1 MADLLGF
8 TTISLISLLTYIL
21 SIRYSE
27 ISKILFWALIVRI
40 IVLLIG
46 HYITPLPD
54 STADA
59 ESFEGYAWDLAE
71 NGFSNLLSNFLGPN
85 PYFISWFI
93 GIFYSLFGRSMLMA
107 QSFTLM
113 FGMGSLFLG
122 WLLAKKLWNNRVAN
136 TVGWTIA
143 FFPSLILYSVLIMRE
158 AYICFFILL
167 ALYGVV
173 SWVKTD
179 KFFYII
185 LAVVGFISATFF
197 HGAMIIGM
205 IVFAIIFGIICL
217 LRLLNSLKKYR
228 INLKIFTFLLLFLTV
243 SANYMSNKIYVPY
256 LGTFEKGTNID
267 VLLQKTSQSTAG
279 EASWPKW
286 TIAKTPIELLYKAP
300 IRSLYVVFAPFP
312 WDVKKTKHL
321 IGMFDAF
328 LYVYLTFLILTNIKV
343 IWRDPALRYILI
355 ILISY
360 IFVFG
365 IGVGNFGT
373 GIRHRSKFV
382 IMFILLAAPMLKR
395 LIFFKKT
402 DKT

>member
-8 TTISLISLLTYIL
+8 TTILLISLMTYIL
-21 SIRYSE
+21 SIRYPE

-40 IVLLIG
+40 IVLLMG
-46 HYITPLPD
+46 HYIVTLPD

-71 NGFSNLLSNFLGPN
+71 NGFSNLLTNFLGPN

-107 QSFTLM
+107 QSFTLI

-136 TVGWTIA
+136 KVGWTIA
-143 FFPSLILYSVLIMRE
+143 FFPSLILYSFLIMRE

-173 SWVKTD
+173 NWVKTD

-185 LAVVGFISATFF
+185 LATVGFISATFF
-197 HGAMIIGM
+197 HGAMIVGM

-217 LRLLNSLKKYR
+217 LRLLNSLIKYR

-243 SANYMSNKIYVPY
+243 SGYYMSNKIYVPY
-256 LGTFEKGTNID
+256 IGTFEKGTNID

-286 TIAKTPIELLYKAP
+286 TIAKTPFELLYKAP

-321 IGMFDAF
+321 IGMLDSF
-328 LYVYLTFLILTNIKV
+328 LYIYLTFLILTNIKV
-343 IWRDPALRYILI
+343 IWRDPAIRFILI

-382 IMFILLAAPMLKR
+382 IIFILLAAPMLKR